1 MWRDLPIDLISRS
14 PIARWAPVPLRL
26 IVGYGFMEHGFA
38 KLARGL
44 DAFPAILQ
52 ALGVPAPHLMG
63 WLTILVEIFGGLAVL
78 LGALVPLASIPMAAV
93 LLVAIFTVHLPYGFS
108 SIKLQAVTAA
118 GAQFG
123 PPGFETDLLYLACLA
138 ALVLGGS
145 GPLAIDGLLAKRREI
160 TRPSIADGR
169 DASDMNAGFG
179 SWLLGMSLG
188 ASALGGMLGM
198 ASGIFIVLAATTFG
212 SALLYA
218 ISGFGFAVL
227 AAPLFLLFLDP
238 ARAIQL
244 VIIISTVLSIIVLR
258 GLLPAIAPWLLLR
271 LALGSLVGLPLGL
284 VAFRYA
290 DPILVRAAAGA
301 MIFGFAI
308 LMAVSRR
315 RSGQP
320 GQGKHWT
327 AFAMSPGLDL
337 AAGAVSGIAS
347 ALVGQPGPP
356 VLIYLLL
363 AGAAARTVRATL
375 LAFFAL
381 SYGVTLA
388 SHAATIGIPAPTWLA
403 AGILIPFA
411 FLGGLAGRPI
421 GDRLG
426 AEAFAMLAIALLAVA
441 GAYTLGAAA
450 VAFAAA

>member
-1 MWRDLPIDLISRS
+1 MS
-14 PIARWAPVPLRL
+14 A
-26 IVGYGFMEHGFA
+26 GYG
-38 KLARGL
+38 
-44 DAFPAILQ
+44 P
-52 ALGVPAPHLMG
+52 
-63 WLTILVEIFGGLAVL
+63 
-78 LGALVPLASIPMAAV
+78 
-93 LLVAIFTVHLPYGFS
+93 
-108 SIKLQAVTAA
+108 
-118 GAQFG
+118 
-123 PPGFETDLLYLACLA
+123 
-138 ALVLGGS
+138 
-145 GPLAIDGLLAKRREI
+145 
-160 TRPSIADGR
+160 
-169 DASDMNAGFG
+169 
-179 SWLLGMSLG
+179 WLLGMSPD
-188 ASALGGMLGM
+188 ASTLGGMLGM
-198 ASGIFIVLAATTFG
+198 ASGIFIVLAAATFG

-244 VIIISTVLSIIVLR
+244 VIIISTALSIVVLR
-258 GLLPAIAPWLLLR
+258 GLLPTIAPWLLLR

-301 MIFGFAI
+301 MIFGFAV
-308 LMAVSRR
+308 LMTVSRR
-315 RSGQP
+315 RSVQP
-320 GQGKHWT
+320 VPGKQWT
-327 AFAMSPGLDL
+327 VFAMSPSLDL
-337 AAGAVSGIAS
+337 AAGAVSGVAS

-363 AGAAARTVRATL
+363 VGAAAKTVRATL

-388 SHAATIGIPAPTWLA
+388 FHAATIGIPAPTWLA

-411 FLGGLAGRPI
+411 FLGGIAGRPI

-426 AEAFAMLAIALLAVA
+426 AEAFAMVAIGLLAVA

-450 VAFAAA
+450 VAFAIA

>member
-1 MWRDLPIDLISRS
+1 M
-14 PIARWAPVPLRL
+14 
-26 IVGYGFMEHGFA
+26 
-38 KLARGL
+38 
-44 DAFPAILQ
+44 DA
-52 ALGVPAPHLMG
+52 
-63 WLTILVEIFGGLAVL
+63 
-78 LGALVPLASIPMAAV
+78 
-93 LLVAIFTVHLPYGFS
+93 
-108 SIKLQAVTAA
+108 
-118 GAQFG
+118 
-123 PPGFETDLLYLACLA
+123 D
-138 ALVLGGS
+138 
-145 GPLAIDGLLAKRREI
+145 
-160 TRPSIADGR
+160 
-169 DASDMNAGFG
+169 FG
-179 SWLLGMSLG
+179 SWLLGISLG
-188 ASALGGMLGM
+188 TSALGGMLGM
-198 ASGIFIVLAATTFG
+198 AIGIFIVLAAMTFG

-244 VIIISTVLSIIVLR
+244 VIIISTVLSIVMLR
-258 GLLPAIAPWLLLR
+258 GMLPAIAPWLLLR
-271 LALGSLVGLPLGL
+271 LALGCLVGLPLGV

-290 DPILVRAAAGA
+290 DPTLVRATAGA

-320 GQGKHWT
+320 GQGRHWT
-327 AFAMSPGLDL
+327 AIAMSPGLDL

-347 ALVGQPGPP
+347 TLVGQPGPP

-363 AGAAARTVRATL
+363 AGAAARPVRATL

-381 SYGVTLA
+381 SYAATLA
-388 SHAATIGIPAPTWLA
+388 SHAATIGIPASTWLA

-426 AEAFAMLAIALLAVA
+426 AEAFALLAIALLAVA

-450 VAFAAA
+450 LAFAA

>member
-1 MWRDLPIDLISRS
+1 
-14 PIARWAPVPLRL
+14 V
-26 IVGYGFMEHGFA
+26 
-38 KLARGL
+38 
-44 DAFPAILQ
+44 DA
-52 ALGVPAPHLMG
+52 
-63 WLTILVEIFGGLAVL
+63 
-78 LGALVPLASIPMAAV
+78 
-93 LLVAIFTVHLPYGFS
+93 
-108 SIKLQAVTAA
+108 TAN
-118 GAQFG
+118 GKG
-123 PPGFETDLLYLACLA
+123 P
-138 ALVLGGS
+138 
-145 GPLAIDGLLAKRREI
+145 
-160 TRPSIADGR
+160 
-169 DASDMNAGFG
+169 DMNAGFG
-179 SWLLGMSLG
+179 SWLLSMSLG
-188 ASALGGMLGM
+188 ASALGGMHGM

-212 SALLYA
+212 AALLYA

-238 ARAIQL
+238 APAIQL
-244 VIIISTVLSIIVLR
+244 VIILSTVQSIVVLR

-284 VAFRYA
+284 LAFRYA
-290 DPILVRAAAGA
+290 DPMVVRAAAGA

-320 GQGKHWT
+320 GQGKPWT
-327 AFAMSPGLDL
+327 AFAMSPRLDL
-337 AAGAVSGIAS
+337 AAGAVSGIAG

-363 AGAAARTVRATL
+363 AGATASTVRATL

-388 SHAATIGIPAPTWLA
+388 SHAVTIGIPAPTWLA
-403 AGILIPFA
+403 AAILIPFA

-426 AEAFAMLAIALLAVA
+426 AEAFARLAIALLAVA
-441 GAYTLGAAA
+441 GAYSLGAAA
-450 VAFAAA
+450 LAFATV

>member
-1 MWRDLPIDLISRS
+1 MS
-14 PIARWAPVPLRL
+14 
-26 IVGYGFMEHGFA
+26 
-38 KLARGL
+38 
-44 DAFPAILQ
+44 
-52 ALGVPAPHLMG
+52 
-63 WLTILVEIFGGLAVL
+63 
-78 LGALVPLASIPMAAV
+78 
-93 LLVAIFTVHLPYGFS
+93 
-108 SIKLQAVTAA
+108 
-118 GAQFG
+118 
-123 PPGFETDLLYLACLA
+123 
-138 ALVLGGS
+138 
-145 GPLAIDGLLAKRREI
+145 
-160 TRPSIADGR
+160 
-169 DASDMNAGFG
+169 AGFG

-188 ASALGGMLGM
+188 TNALSGMLGM
-198 ASGIFIVLAATTFG
+198 ASSIFIVLAGTTFS

-218 ISGFGFAVL
+218 ISGFGFGVL

-244 VIIISTVLSIIVLR
+244 VIIISTALSTVVLR

-301 MIFGFAI
+301 MIFGFAM

-320 GQGKHWT
+320 GRGANWR
-327 AFAMSPGLDL
+327 AFAISPRLDL
-337 AAGAVSGIAS
+337 AAGAVSGFAG

-363 AGAAARTVRATL
+363 AGAAPRAARATL

-388 SHAATIGIPAPTWLA
+388 SHAATIGIPTSTWLA
-403 AGILIPFA
+403 AGILLPFA

-426 AEAFAMLAIALLAVA
+426 AEAFALLAIALLAVA

-450 VAFAAA
+450 LAFATA

>member
-1 MWRDLPIDLISRS
+1 
-14 PIARWAPVPLRL
+14 
-26 IVGYGFMEHGFA
+26 
-38 KLARGL
+38 
-44 DAFPAILQ
+44 
-52 ALGVPAPHLMG
+52 
-63 WLTILVEIFGGLAVL
+63 
-78 LGALVPLASIPMAAV
+78 
-93 LLVAIFTVHLPYGFS
+93 
-108 SIKLQAVTAA
+108 
-118 GAQFG
+118 
-123 PPGFETDLLYLACLA
+123 
-138 ALVLGGS
+138 
-145 GPLAIDGLLAKRREI
+145 
-160 TRPSIADGR
+160 
-169 DASDMNAGFG
+169 MNTGFG
-179 SWLLGMSLG
+179 YWLLDMSLG
-188 ASALGGMLGM
+188 GDTMGGMLGM

-244 VIIISTVLSIIVLR
+244 VIIVSTALSIVVLR

-284 VAFRYA
+284 IAFRYA

-315 RSGQP
+315 RPGQP
-320 GQGKHWT
+320 GHHGKDWT

-337 AAGAVSGIAS
+337 AAGAVSGFAS

-363 AGAAARTVRATL
+363 AGAAPRTVRATL

-411 FLGGLAGRPI
+411 FFGGLAGRPI

-450 VAFAAA
+450 VAFATA

>member
-1 MWRDLPIDLISRS
+1 
-14 PIARWAPVPLRL
+14 
-26 IVGYGFMEHGFA
+26 
-38 KLARGL
+38 
-44 DAFPAILQ
+44 
-52 ALGVPAPHLMG
+52 
-63 WLTILVEIFGGLAVL
+63 
-78 LGALVPLASIPMAAV
+78 
-93 LLVAIFTVHLPYGFS
+93 
-108 SIKLQAVTAA
+108 
-118 GAQFG
+118 
-123 PPGFETDLLYLACLA
+123 
-138 ALVLGGS
+138 
-145 GPLAIDGLLAKRREI
+145 
-160 TRPSIADGR
+160 
-169 DASDMNAGFG
+169 MNAGFG
-179 SWLLGMSLG
+179 SWLFGTSLG
-188 ASALGGMLGM
+188 ASAMGGMIGM
-198 ASGIFIVLAATTFG
+198 ASSICIVLAATTFG

-218 ISGFGFAVL
+218 LSGFGFAVL

-244 VIIISTVLSIIVLR
+244 VIIISTVLSIVVLR

-284 VAFRYA
+284 IAFRYA

-320 GQGKHWT
+320 GQWTHWT

-363 AGAAARTVRATL
+363 AGADARSVRATL

-381 SYGVTLA
+381 TYGVTLA
-388 SHAATIGIPAPTWLA
+388 SHAATIGIPAPTWVA

-426 AEAFAMLAIALLAVA
+426 AEAFAMLSITLLAVA

-450 VAFAAA
+450 VAYAT

>member
-1 MWRDLPIDLISRS
+1 MN
-14 PIARWAPVPLRL
+14 
-26 IVGYGFMEHGFA
+26 
-38 KLARGL
+38 
-44 DAFPAILQ
+44 
-52 ALGVPAPHLMG
+52 
-63 WLTILVEIFGGLAVL
+63 
-78 LGALVPLASIPMAAV
+78 
-93 LLVAIFTVHLPYGFS
+93 
-108 SIKLQAVTAA
+108 
-118 GAQFG
+118 
-123 PPGFETDLLYLACLA
+123 ACL
-138 ALVLGGS
+138 
-145 GPLAIDGLLAKRREI
+145 
-160 TRPSIADGR
+160 
-169 DASDMNAGFG
+169 G
-179 SWLLGMSLG
+179 SWLFGMSLNDIVM
-188 ASALGGMLGM
+188 GGMLGM
-198 ASGIFIVLAATTFG
+198 ASGILIVLAATTFG

-227 AAPLFLLFLDP
+227 AAPLFFLFLDP
-238 ARAIQL
+238 ALAIQL
-244 VIIISTVLSIIVLR
+244 VIIISAVLSIVMLR
-258 GLLPAIAPWLLLR
+258 GLLSAVAPWPLLR

-284 VAFRYA
+284 VAFCYA
-290 DPILVRAAAGA
+290 DPTVVRAAAGA
-301 MIFGFAI
+301 MIFGFAV

-315 RSGQP
+315 RSGRP
-320 GQGKHWT
+320 RESEHWR

-347 ALVGQPGPP
+347 ALVGQPGPL

-363 AGAAARTVRATL
+363 AGAAAKTVRATL

-441 GAYTLGAAA
+441 GGRHSRRRGRCLCRLATTGRAAHPA
-450 VAFAAA
+450 RA

>member
-1 MWRDLPIDLISRS
+1 
-14 PIARWAPVPLRL
+14 
-26 IVGYGFMEHGFA
+26 
-38 KLARGL
+38 
-44 DAFPAILQ
+44 
-52 ALGVPAPHLMG
+52 
-63 WLTILVEIFGGLAVL
+63 
-78 LGALVPLASIPMAAV
+78 
-93 LLVAIFTVHLPYGFS
+93 
-108 SIKLQAVTAA
+108 
-118 GAQFG
+118 
-123 PPGFETDLLYLACLA
+123 
-138 ALVLGGS
+138 
-145 GPLAIDGLLAKRREI
+145 
-160 TRPSIADGR
+160 
-169 DASDMNAGFG
+169 MNADFG
-179 SWLLGMSLG
+179 SWLLGMPVG
-188 ASALGGMLGM
+188 ASAMGGILAM
-198 ASGIFIVLAATTFG
+198 ASSIFIVLAATTFG

-238 ARAIQL
+238 MRAIQL
-244 VIIISTVLSIIVLR
+244 IIIISFAVSIVVLR

-271 LALGSLVGLPLGL
+271 LVLGSLVGLPVGL

-290 DPILVRAAAGA
+290 DPILVRATAGA
-301 MIFGFAI
+301 IIFGFAI

-320 GQGKHWT
+320 GQSKHWT

-363 AGAAARTVRATL
+363 AGAAASTVRATL

-381 SYGVTLA
+381 SYAVTLA
-388 SHAATIGIPAPTWLA
+388 SHAATIGIPPPTWLA

-426 AEAFAMLAIALLAVA
+426 AEAFALLAIALLAAA
-441 GAYTLGAAA
+441 GAYTFGAAA
-450 VAFAAA
+450 VAFAAP

>member
-1 MWRDLPIDLISRS
+1 MS
-14 PIARWAPVPLRL
+14 
-26 IVGYGFMEHGFA
+26 
-38 KLARGL
+38 
-44 DAFPAILQ
+44 
-52 ALGVPAPHLMG
+52 
-63 WLTILVEIFGGLAVL
+63 
-78 LGALVPLASIPMAAV
+78 
-93 LLVAIFTVHLPYGFS
+93 
-108 SIKLQAVTAA
+108 
-118 GAQFG
+118 
-123 PPGFETDLLYLACLA
+123 
-138 ALVLGGS
+138 
-145 GPLAIDGLLAKRREI
+145 
-160 TRPSIADGR
+160 
-169 DASDMNAGFG
+169 AGFG
-179 SWLLGMSLG
+179 SWLLGMSLS

-198 ASGIFIVLAATTFG
+198 ASGIFVVLAATTFG
-212 SALLYA
+212 SALLYS

-244 VIIISTVLSIIVLR
+244 VIIISTALSIIVLR

-284 VAFRYA
+284 VAFRHA

-308 LMAVSRR
+308 VMAVSRR

-337 AAGAVSGIAS
+337 AAGAVSGIAG

-381 SYGVTLA
+381 LYGVTLA
-388 SHAATIGIPAPTWLA
+388 SHAVTIGIPGPTWVA

-411 FLGGLAGRPI
+411 FLGGLAARPI

-426 AEAFAMLAIALLAVA
+426 AEAFAMLAIGLLAVA
-441 GAYTLGAAA
+441 GAYTLGAAG
-450 VAFAAA
+450 VALASP

>member
-1 MWRDLPIDLISRS
+1 
-14 PIARWAPVPLRL
+14 
-26 IVGYGFMEHGFA
+26 
-38 KLARGL
+38 
-44 DAFPAILQ
+44 
-52 ALGVPAPHLMG
+52 
-63 WLTILVEIFGGLAVL
+63 
-78 LGALVPLASIPMAAV
+78 
-93 LLVAIFTVHLPYGFS
+93 
-108 SIKLQAVTAA
+108 
-118 GAQFG
+118 
-123 PPGFETDLLYLACLA
+123 
-138 ALVLGGS
+138 
-145 GPLAIDGLLAKRREI
+145 
-160 TRPSIADGR
+160 
-169 DASDMNAGFG
+169 MNAGLG
-179 SWLLGMSLG
+179 AWLFGMSLG
-188 ASALGGMLGM
+188 AGALGGMLGIAGGM
-198 ASGIFIVLAATTFG
+198 FVVLAATTFVA
-212 SALLYA
+212 ALLYA
-218 ISGFGFAVL
+218 VSGFGFAVL

-238 ARAIQL
+238 PRAIQL
-244 VIIISTVLSIIVLR
+244 VIIISTVLSMVVLR
-258 GLLPAIAPWLLLR
+258 GLLSAIAPWLLLR
-271 LALGSLVGLPLGL
+271 LALGSLVGVPLGL

-301 MIFGFAI
+301 VIFGFAI

-327 AFAMSPGLDL
+327 AFAMSPGLDF

-363 AGAAARTVRATL
+363 VGAAASTVRATL

-381 SYGVTLA
+381 SYGVALV
-388 SHAATIGIPAPTWLA
+388 SHAATIGISAPTWLA
-403 AGILIPFA
+403 AGMLIPFA

-450 VAFAAA
+450 TAFAAPN

>member
-1 MWRDLPIDLISRS
+1 
-14 PIARWAPVPLRL
+14 
-26 IVGYGFMEHGFA
+26 
-38 KLARGL
+38 
-44 DAFPAILQ
+44 
-52 ALGVPAPHLMG
+52 
-63 WLTILVEIFGGLAVL
+63 
-78 LGALVPLASIPMAAV
+78 
-93 LLVAIFTVHLPYGFS
+93 
-108 SIKLQAVTAA
+108 
-118 GAQFG
+118 
-123 PPGFETDLLYLACLA
+123 
-138 ALVLGGS
+138 
-145 GPLAIDGLLAKRREI
+145 
-160 TRPSIADGR
+160 
-169 DASDMNAGFG
+169 MNTGFG

-188 ASALGGMLGM
+188 ASALGEMLGM
-198 ASGIFIVLAATTFG
+198 ASSIFIVLAATTFG
-212 SALLYA
+212 SALLYS

-244 VIIISTVLSIIVLR
+244 IIIISTVLSIVVLR

-308 LMAVSRR
+308 LMAVSGR

-327 AFAMSPGLDL
+327 AFAVSPGLDL
-337 AAGAVSGIAS
+337 AAGAVSGFAG

-381 SYGVTLA
+381 SYAVTLT

-426 AEAFAMLAIALLAVA
+426 AEAFAMLALALLAVA

>member
-1 MWRDLPIDLISRS
+1 
-14 PIARWAPVPLRL
+14 
-26 IVGYGFMEHGFA
+26 
-38 KLARGL
+38 
-44 DAFPAILQ
+44 
-52 ALGVPAPHLMG
+52 
-63 WLTILVEIFGGLAVL
+63 
-78 LGALVPLASIPMAAV
+78 
-93 LLVAIFTVHLPYGFS
+93 
-108 SIKLQAVTAA
+108 
-118 GAQFG
+118 
-123 PPGFETDLLYLACLA
+123 
-138 ALVLGGS
+138 
-145 GPLAIDGLLAKRREI
+145 
-160 TRPSIADGR
+160 
-169 DASDMNAGFG
+169 MNTGFG
-179 SWLLGMSLG
+179 SWLFGMSHG

-198 ASGIFIVLAATTFG
+198 ASSIFIVLAATTFG
-212 SALLYA
+212 SALLYS

-227 AAPLFLLFLDP
+227 AAPVFLLFLDP
-238 ARAIQL
+238 APAIQL
-244 VIIISTVLSIIVLR
+244 IIIISTVLSIVVLR
-258 GLLPAIAPWLLLR
+258 GLLPAIAPRLLLR

-284 VAFRYA
+284 IAFRYA

-308 LMAVSRR
+308 LMAVSRHQ
-315 RSGQP
+315 SGQP
-320 GQGKHWT
+320 DRGKHWT

-337 AAGAVSGIAS
+337 AAGAVSGFAG

-441 GAYTLGAAA
+441 GTYTLNAAA
-450 VAFAAA
+450 VAFATA

>member
-1 MWRDLPIDLISRS
+1 
-14 PIARWAPVPLRL
+14 
-26 IVGYGFMEHGFA
+26 
-38 KLARGL
+38 
-44 DAFPAILQ
+44 
-52 ALGVPAPHLMG
+52 
-63 WLTILVEIFGGLAVL
+63 
-78 LGALVPLASIPMAAV
+78 
-93 LLVAIFTVHLPYGFS
+93 
-108 SIKLQAVTAA
+108 
-118 GAQFG
+118 
-123 PPGFETDLLYLACLA
+123 
-138 ALVLGGS
+138 
-145 GPLAIDGLLAKRREI
+145 
-160 TRPSIADGR
+160 
-169 DASDMNAGFG
+169 MNADFG

-188 ASALGGMLGM
+188 AGAMSGMLGM
-198 ASGIFIVLAATTFG
+198 AIGIFIVLAATTFG

-244 VIIISTVLSIIVLR
+244 VIIISTVLSIVVLR
-258 GLLPAIAPWLLLR
+258 GLLPAIAPGLLLR
-271 LALGSLVGLPLGL
+271 LALGSLAGLPLGL
-284 VAFRYA
+284 LAFRYA
-290 DPILVRAAAGA
+290 DPILVRAVAGA

-320 GQGKHWT
+320 GQDKHWT
-327 AFAMSPGLDL
+327 ALAMSPGLDL
-337 AAGAVSGIAS
+337 AAGAVSGIAG

-363 AGAAARTVRATL
+363 AGAAARTMRATL

-388 SHAATIGIPAPTWLA
+388 SHAATIGIPDSTWLA

-426 AEAFAMLAIALLAVA
+426 AEAFALLAIALLAVA

-450 VAFAAA
+450 VTLASA